1 MSMIEV
7 DPKLFITCRLC
18 LDEMGQYQIVP
29 QVQVQIKY
37 CFDIEVQPFDGLPQ
51 LICKKCESILSQYGE
66 IKKKF
71 QEKQCDLK
79 SNIKGINK
87 PIEASINQQQDT
99 VSSTQQVDSDSSNHI
114 SKKQQKDN
122 KIYVSTS
129 RKSSLDREPAKDNKN
144 LLGVKKN
151 LAKKSKS
158 VWKNDYEKNFVCR
171 LCAKSLKNKKSIVQH
186 LQQCHLLR
194 NYSNVLRRCIIKMNK
209 IDTIPNLTFS
219 NDNVVYGKD
228 KIINCQLKNY
238 YILYTRKLNEIKS
251 VSSESSDEDFSVP
264 RKKRKR
270 LRLFSKSSNETLVID
285 NNSTSP
291 TLMQSHMKKEK
302 QNYKSTEKEL
312 TDVSDVELINIDDS
326 DSASTASRAT
336 LNRAE
341 TNENET
347 PHTNT
352 IENDKVI
359 QNIIS
364 MCYNKYLKK
373 LDMSSKDS
381 KDTGPDESV
390 LQRKI
395 LSIGRKV
402 IHKKGL
408 NSTGLIRYME
418 QKDLDVDF
426 IQKRQTNVTIKTTL
440 KDKQNNESS
449 THNTWKCLK
458 DIDDTYMAIDF
469 VDLFDNIVK
478 NRNEEEQSSNRNLN
492 KESDNDITLDI
503 NEGLHSYE
511 QSEYDDSAKL
521 SENYLPSVVS
531 LDSNVYERKV
541 ENPVLFIRTTQETE
555 KQTMLKKLLNANP
568 VANPKQLPK
577 KSTPMELFTLLTN
590 SSSPNSNTEAV
601 LEGSNFESNI
611 SGSLHMPII
620 TSTVSLAN
628 TLNEDNESKESN
640 NEIANKPDS
649 EGNTPKVPRIKVK
662 SVTELMPQNVA
673 PKSLIV
679 PSTAWA
685 THYNYNEDQNK
696 SIQKKNTPMIFMTDN
711 ETSYANANSHFA
723 NTGSYSKFSINKN
736 TNSSMVSPNSNVSS
750 GNTQNSQNKDQ
761 YVTMHTVELPN
772 TKTKSPFRYLQ
783 QLLQI
788 HNIVLLDSIDI
799 VSSSMSCLI
808 KFKLVFHQESSVA
821 VTLCLSFYCKH
832 NTFCIRVMDV
842 NSKHIDIA
850 KLSAYWQWE
859 ILKEF
864 KGNVV
869 PKLYENAS
877 KYGSDILQHTYHFVR
892 FLSSI
897 EFSKHTF

>member
-51 LICKKCESILSQYGE
+51 LICKKCESILSQYAE
-66 IKKKF
+66 IKKKI
-71 QEKQCDLK
+71 QEKQCGLI

-87 PIEASINQQQDT
+87 PIAPSINQQQDT
-99 VSSTQQVDSDSSNHI
+99 VSSTQQVDSDSNNHI
-114 SKKQQKDN
+114 SKTKQKDN
-122 KIYVSTS
+122 QIIVSTS
-129 RKSSLDREPAKDNKN
+129 RKLSLDREPAKDNRN
-144 LLGVKKN
+144 LFGVKKN
-151 LAKKSKS
+151 VANKSKS
-158 VWKNDYEKNFVCR
+158 VWKNDYEKTFVCR
-171 LCAKSLKNKKSIVQH
+171 LCAKSLKNKRSIVHH

-209 IDTIPNLTFS
+209 IDSIPNLTFS
-219 NDNVVYGKD
+219 NENVVYGKD

-251 VSSESSDEDFSVP
+251 VSSESSDEDFSIP

-291 TLMQSHMKKEK
+291 SLIQSHRKEEK
-302 QNYKSTEKEL
+302 QNYTKSNEKEL
-312 TDVSDVELINIDDS
+312 TDVSEVELINVDDS
-326 DSASTASRAT
+326 DSASTASQTT
-336 LNRAE
+336 LNKTE
-341 TNENET
+341 TIENEI
-347 PHTNT
+347 PQKST

-364 MCYNKYLKK
+364 MCYNKYLKR

-381 KDTGPDESV
+381 KDTGNGESV

-395 LSIGRKV
+395 LSMGRKV

-408 NSTGLIRYME
+408 NSTGLIRYMV
-418 QKDLDVDF
+418 QKDLDVDC
-426 IQKRQTNVTIKTTL
+426 IIKCQANVTIKTTL
-440 KDKQNNESS
+440 KDKQNNENS
-449 THNTWKCLK
+449 TQHTWKCLK
-458 DIDDTYMAIDF
+458 DVDNTYTAIDF
-469 VDLFDNIVK
+469 VDLFDKIVK
-478 NRNEEEQSSNRNLN
+478 SRNVEEQSSQPEYIR
-492 KESDNDITLDI
+492 EDDNDVTLDI
-503 NEGLHSYE
+503 NEGLHLNK
-511 QSEYDDSAKL
+511 QSNYDDSAKL
-521 SENYLPSVVS
+521 SDRSLPLVVPF
-531 LDSNVYERKV
+531 DNNVYERKV
-541 ENPVLFIRTTQETE
+541 ENSVLFIRTTQETD
-555 KQTMLKKLLNANP
+555 KNTFLKKLLNENP

-577 KSTPMELFTLLTN
+577 KATPVELFTLLTN
-590 SSSPNSNTEAV
+590 SSSPSHTEST
-601 LEGSNFESNI
+601 LEVSNFENNM

-628 TLNEDNESKESN
+628 TLNEDKESN
-640 NEIANKPDS
+640 NETANKPDS
-649 EGNTPKVPRIKVK
+649 EATQSQLPRIKVK
-662 SVTELMPQNVA
+662 SVADLMPQNAV

-685 THYNYNEDQNK
+685 TRYSYNDDQNK
-696 SIQKKNTPMIFMTDN
+696 FVQKKNTPKMFVTN
-711 ETSYANANSHFA
+711 GETSYTNVNSYSV
-723 NTGSYSKFSINKN
+723 NTGSYSQYNINQN
-736 TNSSMVSPNSNVSS
+736 TNKSALVPTNSNVSS
-750 GNTQNSQNKDQ
+750 GNTQSKEQ
-761 YVTMHTVELPN
+761 YVILHTVELPH

-799 VSSSMSCLI
+799 VSVSMSCLI

-821 VTLCLSFYCKH
+821 VTLCLSFYCKQ

-869 PKLYENAS
+869 PKLYENAGKIS
-877 KYGSDILQHTYHFVR
+877 RDILQQTYHFVR

-897 EFSKHTF
+897 EFSKCTV